1 MKINQK
7 SHRIINTKFRVVV
20 IWGARQDAFEQKHK
34 GNLKNIREYSHSQP
48 ECWVHCSLIQ
58 VYMFFYE

>member
-34 GNLKNIREYSHSQP
+34 GNLKNIREYSQHSG
-48 ECWVHCSLIQ
+48 
-58 VYMFFYE
+58 